1 MSHSPKSAIVHENI
15 ANGGTELEK
24 KLLNLKSP
32 FNDID
37 DVYLSS
43 NFNELDRSSHVSVV
57 MSERVQSIASGIYK
71 EFETMIEA
79 YGLPVVE
86 RLMPLIISLL
96 ENLDELYKDQSAY
109 HAEVRQLRE
118 ENEHIYD
125 QLTAEKAARKQ
136 SELRLLNAEDAFDE
150 ERRVNEAKNESLST
164 SCRQTELRLQLAKD
178 QVSRLEVKEQEWKKE
193 ENRLHEHLNE
203 LIRSNVELTEQ
214 IKFIN
219 NNNQDQSRNTLNNHI
234 HKHSPRKLSMNSP
247 KYNLTGST
255 NHDQSSTIDGS
266 STVHSNSLGVG
277 YDATSGGFE
286 FDELPN
292 TLESESGGLNVDDDL
307 PDTYPITI
315 NPEFEII
322 EFAGMR
328 KEIDV
333 LIKENMELVEM
344 KNALN
349 VVKDDLLARI
359 DHLTSENIS
368 LRESVNM
375 LTDSRVRLQSE
386 LTNIDQMLN
395 EARTE
400 INQLNEKLSFYQ
412 DKTNIESTNSAQVK
426 RFTRSEMARILAERN
441 HYKERLLELQD
452 AVRFTETLRVSQK
465 GHRELFMTK
474 TPPTQQYK
482 IDLNSPVSG
491 PLQSLQKFFSS
502 FTSGQRSENS
512 NELIQNVG
520 SDLSIHGTDNSL
532 SWITLSATCTNSPIY
547 GWVTGKQS
555 DRKFSC
561 NNNNNNNGGVVQSN
575 SDSVDDNVY
584 SNVPVPIQCRTI
596 GGLHK
601 KNLEICTS
609 LTVPIA
615 SLDCNSK
622 PKYHLWLIGRGSS
635 GDYPNS
641 NDSSLSLNRGYLGQ
655 VHIFEPTKFTQPI
668 NSFDLDNGF
677 LPTAAVYVKYS
688 EVASTALSSPEST
701 SNHEY
706 IEFTWDINESY
717 DNSSNSMNE
726 TVCNKNNDG
735 CVILAS
741 NDGRFL
747 VFKLCYSMKST
758 SSSDLVR
765 NNNDNEQI
773 VSSHF
778 NVVVMPQIIYRFNT
792 NSQGLVAN
800 GMISHDNY
808 VCIGLFNSLS
818 TTHIVC
824 FQWPLTFM
832 HNQHNHTINTSSSMI
847 TSTLNKIQTKHKLIN
862 LPFESLSTG
871 PLIMASSFSSSTSSS
886 SNQCSTMNENNI
898 SSINDYIWLGT
909 AGGGHCYCLAV
920 QSGDFITSLAL
931 PNETP
936 CLHAICVKPST
947 MGLADIVWLAVSGN
961 PTICASCEK
970 ISTCTTDSNC
980 NNVDNKDIDD
990 DVIVNQ
996 KKCQHNVN
1004 GGISVGMARLL
1015 ACCPKQKC
1023 ILRQID
1029 LTNSL
1034 SSMLDMENVT
1044 DPIDLTICRLLII
1057 PLTSHHEIW
1066 FATRSGLIARLRL
1079 DYSKYKYSSNE
1090 VELSKPS
1097 SITISCHGYRRP
1109 VCNLL
1114 LIHQMNNNE
1123 DLNYLIVSV
1132 GHDYVDL
1139 RQIQEQFEQNDEHQT
1154 QLSADRNSSIRIHI
1168 NRSRQMGSGAHAIV
1182 WRLTNLSH

>member
-150 ERRVNEAKNESLST
+150 ERKVNEAKNESLST

-266 STVHSNSLGVG
+266 SIVHSNSLGVG

-307 PDTYPITI
+307 P
-315 NPEFEII
+315 
-322 EFAGMR
+322 AGMR

-368 LRESVNM
+368 LHESVNM
-375 LTDSRVRLQSE
+375 LTDSRIRLQSE

-395 EARTE
+395 DARTE

-474 TPPTQQYK
+474 TPTIQQCK
-482 IDLNSPVSG
+482 FDLNSPVSG
-491 PLQSLQKFFSS
+491 PLQSLQKF
-502 FTSGQRSENS
+502 
-512 NELIQNVG
+512 
-520 SDLSIHGTDNSL
+520 
-532 SWITLSATCTNSPIY
+532 Y
-547 GWVTGKQS
+547 
-555 DRKFSC
+555 
-561 NNNNNNNGGVVQSN
+561 
-575 SDSVDDNVY
+575 
-584 SNVPVPIQCRTI
+584 
-596 GGLHK
+596 K
-601 KNLEICTS
+601 KLLQKRLPLKTTTS
-609 LTVPIA
+609 L
-615 SLDCNSK
+615 
-622 PKYHLWLIGRGSS
+622 
-635 GDYPNS
+635 
-641 NDSSLSLNRGYLGQ
+641 
-655 VHIFEPTKFTQPI
+655 
-668 NSFDLDNGF
+668 DL
-677 LPTAAVYVKYS
+677 
-688 EVASTALSSPEST
+688 
-701 SNHEY
+701 
-706 IEFTWDINESY
+706 
-717 DNSSNSMNE
+717 
-726 TVCNKNNDG
+726 
-735 CVILAS
+735 
-741 NDGRFL
+741 
-747 VFKLCYSMKST
+747 
-758 SSSDLVR
+758 
-765 NNNDNEQI
+765 
-773 VSSHF
+773 
-778 NVVVMPQIIYRFNT
+778 
-792 NSQGLVAN
+792 
-800 GMISHDNY
+800 
-808 VCIGLFNSLS
+808 
-818 TTHIVC
+818 
-824 FQWPLTFM
+824 
-832 HNQHNHTINTSSSMI
+832 
-847 TSTLNKIQTKHKLIN
+847 
-862 LPFESLSTG
+862 
-871 PLIMASSFSSSTSSS
+871 
-886 SNQCSTMNENNI
+886 
-898 SSINDYIWLGT
+898 
-909 AGGGHCYCLAV
+909 
-920 QSGDFITSLAL
+920 
-931 PNETP
+931 
-936 CLHAICVKPST
+936 
-947 MGLADIVWLAVSGN
+947 
-961 PTICASCEK
+961 
-970 ISTCTTDSNC
+970 
-980 NNVDNKDIDD
+980 
-990 DVIVNQ
+990 
-996 KKCQHNVN
+996 
-1004 GGISVGMARLL
+1004 
-1015 ACCPKQKC
+1015 
-1023 ILRQID
+1023 
-1029 LTNSL
+1029 
-1034 SSMLDMENVT
+1034 
-1044 DPIDLTICRLLII
+1044 
-1057 PLTSHHEIW
+1057 
-1066 FATRSGLIARLRL
+1066 
-1079 DYSKYKYSSNE
+1079 
-1090 VELSKPS
+1090 
-1097 SITISCHGYRRP
+1097 
-1109 VCNLL
+1109 
-1114 LIHQMNNNE
+1114 
-1123 DLNYLIVSV
+1123 
-1132 GHDYVDL
+1132 
-1139 RQIQEQFEQNDEHQT
+1139 
-1154 QLSADRNSSIRIHI
+1154 
-1168 NRSRQMGSGAHAIV
+1168 
-1182 WRLTNLSH
+1182 

>member
-1 MSHSPKSAIVHENI
+1 MSHSPESTIVHENI

-57 MSERVQSIASGIYK
+57 MSERVQCIASGIYK

-150 ERRVNEAKNESLST
+150 ERKVNEAKNESLST

-219 NNNQDQSRNTLNNHI
+219 HNNNSQEQSRNTLNNHI
-234 HKHSPRKLSMNSP
+234 HRNSPRKLSMNSS
-247 KYNLTGST
+247 KYNITGST
-255 NHDQSSTIDGS
+255 NHDQNPTIDGS
-266 STVHSNSLGVG
+266 STVRSNSLGVG
-277 YDATSGGFE
+277 YDTTGGGFE

-292 TLESESGGLNVDDDL
+292 TLESEGGGGLNVDDDL
-307 PDTYPITI
+307 P
-315 NPEFEII
+315 
-322 EFAGMR
+322 AGMR

-349 VVKDDLLARI
+349 VVKDDLLAKI

-368 LRESVNM
+368 LRESVDM
-375 LTDSRVRLQSE
+375 LTDSRIRLQSE
-386 LTNIDQMLN
+386 LTNTDQLLN
-395 EARTE
+395 DARSE
-400 INQLNEKLSFYQ
+400 INQLNEKLSLYH
-412 DKTNIESTNSAQVK
+412 DKTNLESTNSAQVK

-465 GHRELFMTK
+465 GHRELFMNK
-474 TPPTQQYK
+474 TPTIQQYK
-482 IDLNSPVSG
+482 FDSNSPVSG

-512 NELIQNVG
+512 NELIHNVG
-520 SDLSIHGTDNSL
+520 NELSIHGTDNSL
-532 SWITLSATCTNSPIY
+532 SWITLSATCANSPIY
-547 GWVTGKQS
+547 GWATGKQS
-555 DRKFSC
+555 DRKFSF
-561 NNNNNNNGGVVQSN
+561 NNNNNERVIQSN
-575 SDSVDDNVY
+575 NDSVDDNAH
-584 SNVPVPIQCRTI
+584 SNIPVPIQCRTI

-601 KNLEICTS
+601 KNLEICTA

-622 PKYHLWLIGRGSS
+622 PKYHLWLIGRGGS

-641 NDSSLSLNRGYLGQ
+641 NDSSLSVNRGYLGQ

-677 LPTAAVYVKYS
+677 LPTAAVYVKYN
-688 EVASTALSSPEST
+688 EVASTTPSSPELT

-706 IEFTWDINESY
+706 VEFTWDINESY
-717 DNSSNSMNE
+717 DDNTSSGMNE
-726 TVCNKNNDG
+726 TICNKNNDG

-747 VFKLCYSMKST
+747 VYRLCYSSMKST
-758 SSSDLVR
+758 SSSEVAR
-765 NNNDNEQI
+765 NNDDNNSNYSEQI
-773 VSSHF
+773 VSNHF
-778 NVVVMPQIIYRFNT
+778 NVVGLPQLIYRFKT

-800 GMISHDNY
+800 GMISRDNY
-808 VCIGLFNSLS
+808 VCIGLFNSLG

-824 FQWPLTFM
+824 FQWPLRFM
-832 HNQHNHTINTSSSMI
+832 QNQYNHTVNTSSSMI
-847 TSTLNKIQTKHKLIN
+847 NSTFNKIQTKHKLIN
-862 LPFESLSTG
+862 LPYESLSTG
-871 PLIMASSFSSSTSSS
+871 PLIMASSFSSFTLSTS
-886 SNQCSTMNENNI
+886 NPCSIVNENNI

-909 AGGGHCYCLAV
+909 AGGGYCYCLAV
-920 QSGDFITSLAL
+920 QSGDFIT
-931 PNETP
+931 
-936 CLHAICVKPST
+936 
-947 MGLADIVWLAVSGN
+947 
-961 PTICASCEK
+961 
-970 ISTCTTDSNC
+970 
-980 NNVDNKDIDD
+980 
-990 DVIVNQ
+990 
-996 KKCQHNVN
+996 
-1004 GGISVGMARLL
+1004 RLV
-1015 ACCPKQKC
+1015 
-1023 ILRQID
+1023 
-1029 LTNSL
+1029 
-1034 SSMLDMENVT
+1034 MYVH
-1044 DPIDLTICRLLII
+1044 LLCFFLY
-1057 PLTSHHEIW
+1057 PL
-1066 FATRSGLIARLRL
+1066 
-1079 DYSKYKYSSNE
+1079 
-1090 VELSKPS
+1090 
-1097 SITISCHGYRRP
+1097 
-1109 VCNLL
+1109 
-1114 LIHQMNNNE
+1114 
-1123 DLNYLIVSV
+1123 YL
-1132 GHDYVDL
+1132 
-1139 RQIQEQFEQNDEHQT
+1139 
-1154 QLSADRNSSIRIHI
+1154 
-1168 NRSRQMGSGAHAIV
+1168 
-1182 WRLTNLSH
+1182 

>member
-1 MSHSPKSAIVHENI
+1 MSHSPESAIVHENI
-15 ANGGTELEK
+15 TNGGTELEK
-24 KLLNLKSP
+24 KLLNLKPP

-57 MSERVQSIASGIYK
+57 MSERVQCIASGIYK

-96 ENLDELYKDQSAY
+96 ENLDDLYKDQSAY

-136 SELRLLNAEDAFDE
+136 SEMRLLNAEDAFDE
-150 ERRVNEAKNESLST
+150 ERKVNEAKNESLST

-219 NNNQDQSRNTLNNHI
+219 HNNNNQEQSRNTLNNSI
-234 HKHSPRKLSMNSP
+234 QRNSPRKLSMNSS

-255 NHDQSSTIDGS
+255 NHDQGSTIDGS

-277 YDATSGGFE
+277 YDTTGGGFE

-292 TLESESGGLNVDDDL
+292 TLESEGGGLNVDDDL
-307 PDTYPITI
+307 P
-315 NPEFEII
+315 
-322 EFAGMR
+322 AGMR

-368 LRESVNM
+368 LRESVDM
-375 LTDSRVRLQSE
+375 LTDSRIRLQNE
-386 LTNIDQMLN
+386 LTNTDQLLN
-395 EARTE
+395 DARSE
-400 INQLNEKLSFYQ
+400 LSQLTEKLSLYQ
-412 DKTNIESTNSAQVK
+412 DKTNVESTNSAQVK

-474 TPPTQQYK
+474 TPTIQQYK
-482 IDLNSPVSG
+482 FDSNSPVSG

-512 NELIQNVG
+512 NELIHNVG
-520 SDLSIHGTDNSL
+520 NELSIHGTDNSL
-532 SWITLSATCTNSPIY
+532 SWITLSTTCAHSPIY
-547 GWVTGKQS
+547 GWATGKQS
-555 DRKFSC
+555 DRRSSC
-561 NNNNNNNGGVVQSN
+561 NNNNNNNGGVIQSN
-575 SDSVDDNVY
+575 NDFVDDNAH

-601 KNLEICTS
+601 KNLEICTA

-622 PKYHLWLIGRGSS
+622 PKYHLWLIGRGGS

-641 NDSSLSLNRGYLGQ
+641 NDSSLSVNRGYLGQ

-677 LPTAAVYVKYS
+677 LPTAAVYVKYN
-688 EVASTALSSPEST
+688 EAASTVPSSMELT

-706 IEFTWDINESY
+706 IEFTWDIDESY
-717 DNSSNSMNE
+717 DNNSSSNMNE
-726 TVCNKNNDG
+726 TICNKNNDG
-735 CVILAS
+735 CVIVAS

-747 VFKLCYSMKST
+747 VYRLCYSMKST
-758 SSSDLVR
+758 SSSDMAG
-765 NNNDNEQI
+765 NNDDNNSNYSEQI

-778 NVVVMPQIIYRFNT
+778 NVVGLPQLIYRFKT

-800 GMISHDNY
+800 GMISRDNY
-808 VCIGLFNSLS
+808 VCIGLFNSLG

-832 HNQHNHTINTSSSMI
+832 QNQHNHTVNTSSSMI
-847 TSTLNKIQTKHKLIN
+847 TSTSNKIQTKHKLIN
-862 LPFESLSTG
+862 LPYESLSTG
-871 PLIMASSFSSSTSSS
+871 PLIMASSFSSSTLSS
-886 SNQCSTMNENNI
+886 SNPCSTVNENNI

-909 AGGGHCYCLAV
+909 AGGGHCYCLDV

-936 CLHAICVKPST
+936 CLHAICIKPST
-947 MGLADIVWLAVSGN
+947 TGLADIVWLAVSGN
-961 PTICASCEK
+961 PTICPSCEK
-970 ISTCTTDSNC
+970 ISTSTTDSNRS
-980 NNVDNKDIDD
+980 NIDNKDIDD

-1004 GGISVGMARLL
+1004 SGVSVGMARLL
-1015 ACCPKQKC
+1015 GCCPKQKC

-1057 PLTSHHEIW
+1057 PLTSDHEIW
-1066 FATRSGLIARLRL
+1066 FATRSGLIARLHL
-1079 DYSKYKYSSNE
+1079 DYSKYKHSSNE
-1090 VELSKPS
+1090 VELSKTS

-1114 LIHQMNNNE
+1114 LIHQICQKAINNE
-1123 DLNYLIVSV
+1123 DLSYLIVSV

-1139 RQIQEQFEQNDEHQT
+1139 RQFQEQYEQKDEQQT
-1154 QLSADRNSSIRIHI
+1154 HLPVDQISSMRIHV

-1182 WRLTNLSH
+1182 WRLTDLSH